1 MDQIKQLSSKYS
13 IARYELIRECDGDE
27 IRFYLYLKLYAIN
40 KHEAFPSYTT
50 IQKDLGWSRMRISR
64 LIKKMVREDRLKVGK
79 VMRRKTIM
87 NIYDITWY
95 DRINNSGRGSN
106 KTILGSN
113 KSLLPF
119 LEQPSNKTVLEP
131 LVTINNRTSRET
143 DSISPDEQ
151 ERTLGKLKEMKQ
163 SLINKKIMV
172 DQKRRT
178 EIQEEVGAMIRPS
191 GK

>member
-1 MDQIKQLSSKYS
+1 
-13 IARYELIRECDGDE
+13 
-27 IRFYLYLKLYAIN
+27 
-40 KHEAFPSYTT
+40 
-50 IQKDLGWSRMRISR
+50 
-64 LIKKMVREDRLKVGK
+64 
-79 VMRRKTIM
+79 M